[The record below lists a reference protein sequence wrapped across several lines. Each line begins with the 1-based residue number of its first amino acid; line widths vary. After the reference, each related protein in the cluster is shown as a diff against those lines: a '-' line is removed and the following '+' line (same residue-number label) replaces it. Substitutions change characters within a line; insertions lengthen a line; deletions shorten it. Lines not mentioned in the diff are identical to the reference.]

1 MGTKKARSSAR
12 AVVTRKINEIIALM
26 TDEGNVKE
34 VNKKSGELLE
44 PFDKFQATH
53 EAFQKELID
62 AKSVY
67 QLVFGQVDLLLEN
80 LEIWLTGIEATRA
93 VSSIEVRPEDSVS
106 NVGPRLRL
114 SRSSI
119 ASKTS
124 RSSDTSP
131 VSARAKAAARKARNT
146 QFEDFCNLEFNNS
159 SHEPKMS
166 MSENDQHALNIMEG
180 TVKLSNDQYQIGL
193 PWKNNPPHLE
203 NNRPQA
209 ETRLQKL
216 KRRLQKDATLHEKY
230 TSIFSVCL
238 DYILRVC
245 QSLWDSFLYL
255 GKLHWFLYL
264 LLSYF
269 YDPGMFIFPLEF
281 EFRGKSCVE

>member
-26 TDEGNVKE
+26 TDEGNVEE

-62 AKSVY
+62 AKSVRESEKYY
-67 QLVFGQVDLLLEN
+67 QLVSGQVDLLLEN
-80 LEIWLTGIEATRA
+80 LEIWLSGIEATRA

-106 NVGPRLRL
+106 NFGPRLRL

-124 RSSDTSP
+124 RSSVTSP
-131 VSARAKAAARKARNT
+131 VSARAKAAARKARST
-146 QFEDFCNLEFNNS
+146 QFEDFCNSEFNNS
-159 SHEPKMS
+159 SYEPKIS

-180 TVKLSNDQYQIGL
+180 TVKLSND
-193 PWKNNPPHLE
+193 H
-203 NNRPQA
+203 
-209 ETRLQKL
+209 
-216 KRRLQKDATLHEKY
+216 
-230 TSIFSVCL
+230 
-238 DYILRVC
+238 
-245 QSLWDSFLYL
+245 
-255 GKLHWFLYL
+255 
-264 LLSYF
+264 
-269 YDPGMFIFPLEF
+269 
-281 EFRGKSCVE
+281 